1 MIPTLP
7 IPALQIAL
15 AQRQRWSALADSIE
29 ASGQFAEPAVKA
41 MRAAP
46 SSEALQRFREWV
58 LALARKDP
66 SARVATFRAELTAAE
81 TAEAAP
87 PATPTPGGVLRS

>member
-1 MIPTLP
+1 MIPALS
-7 IPALQIAL
+7 IPALQLAL

-58 LALARKDP
+58 LAAMRDEPPEQLARY
-66 SARVATFRAELTAAE
+66 RAALEA
-81 TAEAAP
+81 AEAAH

>member
-1 MIPTLP
+1 MIPALP
-7 IPALQIAL
+7 IPALQLAL

-29 ASGQFAEPAVKA
+29 ASGQFAPPAVKA

-58 LALARKDP
+58 LALARKDHP
-66 SARVATFRAELTAAE
+66 ARVATFRAELAAAE

-87 PATPTPGGVLRS
+87 PRPSNRGCATL